1 MNAPT
6 PLQARV
12 AREIIW
18 IARRENKKSGERLP
32 ESVLAKQLGVSRT
45 PVNLA
50 LRHLEKLGALERDMN
65 RGYFLTRD
73 AEDCLTLLDELFSK
87 PDEPLYLR
95 IAEERLDG
103 KLPTKFLE
111 TDLMRRYEVTRAS
124 LRNVLSRIRQE
135 GWVERQLGMGWQFTA
150 LIDSPEAYEESHAF
164 RATIEPAGLL
174 SPTFRFRMEELVK
187 LQNRQRYIAEKGCES
202 MTSIELYEANA
213 EFHETISKWSG
224 NRFFMQSVRRINS
237 LRRLVEYRQASQR
250 EPRREAAI
258 EHLKILEAIAAQD
271 MISATHL
278 LKTHI
283 ERARRIKV
291 YGAPG
296 FAMRCD

>member
-1 MNAPT
+1 MNLPSQ
-6 PLQARV
+6 LQARV
-12 AREIIW
+12 AREIIL
-18 IARRENKKSGERLP
+18 IARRENKKAGERLP

-45 PVNLA
+45 PVNQA
-50 LRHLEKLGALERDMN
+50 LRHLETLGILERDVN

-73 AEDCLTLLDELFSK
+73 AEDCMALLDPLFSE

-103 KLPTKFLE
+103 RLPTKFLE

-124 LRNVLSRIRQE
+124 LRNVLSRIREE

-150 LIDSPEAYEESHAF
+150 LIDSPEAYEESYSF

-174 SPTFRFRMEELVK
+174 TPTFRFRMEELVALK
-187 LQNRQRYIAEKGCES
+187 DRQCYIAEKGCEI

-213 EFHETISKWSG
+213 EFHETISRWSG
-224 NRFFMQSVRRINS
+224 NRFFIQSIRRINS
-237 LRRLVEYRQASQR
+237 LRRLVEYRQAAQR

-258 EHLKILEAIAAQD
+258 EHVKILDAIAAQD

-278 LKTHI
+278 LKAHI
-283 ERARRIKV
+283 EKARRIKV
-291 YGAPG
+291 DGASG
-296 FAMRCD
+296 FAVRSE